1 MSTVNSNKHPT
12 FKVDNLNEHNDILKI
27 TRALASED
35 RLKILKYLLN
45 RSVNIMSIANDLNM
59 PISSVSRHID
69 ILSDAG
75 LIIITYQP
83 GLKGHAK
90 YCAQAVLD
98 VHISLV
104 ASMQKNKS
112 DAFIMEMPIGM
123 FSVIDANAPCGMI
136 GAKNPLGNF
145 DDPQVFFSPLRSE
158 AECLWFESGS
168 ISYSFPSPVHD
179 KNIRKRISFSLEL
192 CSDTIY
198 FNNKW
203 PSDITI
209 KINDVEI
216 ITYTSPGN
224 FGGKRGKFTPEYWP
238 VTSSQFG
245 QLKKF
250 SVDREGVYI
259 DNVFQHN
266 QVTFD
271 DLHLFDGNSIKFQ
284 IEVKK
289 DAEHR
294 GGLTLFG
301 KNFGDFEQAII
312 MKIT

>member
-12 FKVDNLNEHNDILKI
+12 FKVDNLNEHNEILKI

-104 ASMQKNKS
+104 ASTQKNKS
-112 DAFIMEMPIGM
+112 NAFIMEMPVGM
-123 FSVIDANAPCGMI
+123 FSEIDANAPCGMI

-179 KNIRKRISFSLEL
+179 KSIRKRISFSLEL

-216 ITYTSPGN
+216 LTYTSPGN

-312 MKIT
+312 MKIS